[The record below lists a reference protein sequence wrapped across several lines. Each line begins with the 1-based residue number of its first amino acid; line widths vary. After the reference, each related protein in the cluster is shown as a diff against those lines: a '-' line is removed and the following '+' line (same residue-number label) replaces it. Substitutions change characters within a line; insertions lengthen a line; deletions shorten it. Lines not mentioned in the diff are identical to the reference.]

1 MEPRLFKVQM
11 KCFFLL
17 LNLKE
22 QQKSGRR
29 RLPFLHIS
37 STSRVKG
44 LKVSSF
50 RSKSARKCCR
60 NQSKSIKFVTSYA
73 GHVDGMKK

>member
-1 MEPRLFKVQM
+1 M

-22 QQKSGRR
+22 QQKSGTDR
-29 RLPFLHIS
+29 RLPFLNIS
-37 STSRVKG
+37 SSSRVNG
-44 LKVSSF
+44 LKKNSF
-50 RSKSARKCCR
+50 RSKNDQKLRR
-60 NQSKSIKFVTSYA
+60 NQSKSIKFVTSIA